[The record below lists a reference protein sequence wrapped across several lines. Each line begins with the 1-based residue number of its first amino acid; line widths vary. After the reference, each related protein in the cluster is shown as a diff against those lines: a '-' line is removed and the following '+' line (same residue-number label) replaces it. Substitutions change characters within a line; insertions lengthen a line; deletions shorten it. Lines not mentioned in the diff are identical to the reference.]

1 MENLKVKIRHLL
13 TGITTNPKMFFVQ
26 PDFAALHF
34 FMEGYFLA
42 VEDATG
48 ISLNRNFSTWLVH
61 EHGVKFGYAYS
72 VAWPYYILGAMEK
85 CDEKLAYNTALEELQ
100 KFIDAPNAFENQ
112 YFAEIRGI

>member
-1 MENLKVKIRHLL
+1 MEHLKIKIRHLL
-13 TGITTNPKMFFVQ
+13 TGISTKPKMFFVQ

-61 EHGVKFGYAYS
+61 KHGAKFGYAYS
-72 VAWPYYILGAMEK
+72 VAWQYYIKAMEK
-85 CDEKLAYNTALEELQ
+85 GNEKIAYNTALEELQ
-100 KFIDAPNAFENQ
+100 KFINDPNAFENQ
-112 YFAEIRGI
+112 YFAEICSV